1 MSDKEAASDAALMV
15 VAGSDTV
22 SHALAALLR
31 YIAVNEVVQ
40 TRLCEEIR
48 TVFHSSSD
56 IDTLTLVK
64 LPYLDACVQEALRL
78 LPPLASGIFIP
89 PLHSINVL

>member
-89 PLHSINVL
+89 SLHSINVL